1 MMDHRS
7 YSSIMLV
14 HFFFP
19 ISAIP
24 SPSFQTVDNPSTS
37 HTLERTVGTSVQLQL
52 TSSLY
57 PNVREIEWSW
67 HSEPDK
73 EEILVSWKPNA
84 TPDWYELEEKY
95 RSSFSLT
102 ETAVLSIR
110 NLTTD
115 MSGSYTAKV
124 KFHTGKSQKEVFKL
138 CVYEPIPHPQIVIH
152 SSSNQAGWCNVSLEC
167 GTPGATEIWTV
178 TWLSE
183 GLPRELE
190 EREALGPVPSSRNL
204 SLSLPLSQLNGPLTC
219 RVSNPVDEKNATLLL
234 QNICLWTEPQNRN
247 KGCEEGSQSKW
258 LWRGVLFT
266 VLMLSLVCGV
276 CIWVRKKIQS
286 RRELGSAAVPQAPP
300 TEEPAGMRTAGAH
313 SHSPP
318 DVEISLLRHPKND
331 TERDS
336 CHPPKP
342 ECSPTVYTVYEKV
355 RMSRMSQKDT

>member
-1 MMDHRS
+1 MDSLRGS
-7 YSSIMLV
+7 QSPSQTLMLQV
-14 HFFFP
+14 
-19 ISAIP
+19 SLLLAIP
-24 SPSFQTVDNPSTS
+24 SPSFQTVDNPSIS
-37 HTLERTVGTSVQLQL
+37 HTLERTVGTSVQLKL

-67 HSEPDK
+67 HSETEK
-73 EEILVSWKPNA
+73 EGILVSWKLNA

-95 RSSFSLT
+95 RSSFSLP
-102 ETAVLSIR
+102 ELAVLSIR
-110 NLTTD
+110 NLTTE
-115 MSGSYTAKV
+115 MSGWYTARI

-190 EREALGPVPSSRNL
+190 EREALGPAPSSRNL

-219 RVSNPVDEKNATLLL
+219 RVSNPVDEKNATLFL
-234 QNICLWTEPQNRN
+234 QNICLW
-247 KGCEEGSQSKW
+247 KGSQSKW

-266 VLMLSLVCGV
+266 VLMLCLACGV
-276 CIWVRKKIQS
+276 CILVRKKIQS
-286 RRELGSAAVPQAPP
+286 RRGRSALLPTELGSAAVPQAPP
-300 TEEPAGMRTAGAH
+300 TEEPAGLQTAGAH
-313 SHSPP
+313 SHSPL

-331 TERDS
+331 MERES

-355 RMSRMSQKDT
+355 RMSRMRQKDT

>member
-234 QNICLWTEPQNRN
+234 QNICLWT
-247 KGCEEGSQSKW
+247 GSQSKW

-286 RRELGSAAVPQAPP
+286 RRGGSALLPTELGSAAVPQAPP